1 MICLV
6 LNNLKIMESHL
17 SELDIKNNDMNREI
31 FTKGL

>member
-17 SELDIKNNDMNREI
+17 NEYDIKNNDMNREI